1 MVIYQQLQAIA
12 PRIREQENVAA
23 LGIAAQM
30 VTHQTVQTIKSLAH
44 VRGSGRHV
52 DPRRWPK
59 SEHHP
64 IPCPTPSADAPVWP
78 HRSPGSLRSCVRW
91 STPPPT
97 RCCSCDFDTLIWP
110 PNDHLNWPPE
120 EENLIPWIS
129 FRAYEPVRRADWTGE
144 PKWNYSNRFD
154 GSTTTEWER
163 SKEWPGSLGSTGAW
177 YGKHWEMRYRGSER
191 STRAAS
197 PE

>member
-30 VTHQTVQTIKSLAH
+30 VAHQTVQTIKSLAH

-59 SEHHP
+59 SEHRHTPSP
-64 IPCPTPSADAPVWP
+64 IPSAGAPVWP
-78 HRSPGSLRSCVRW
+78 HRSPGSLRSCVRC

-97 RCCSCDFDTLIWP
+97 RPRGGPPSSRSLPLPLPPATDCLPCCPAPGHVVFSDDDREYFARPLDCRRI
-110 PNDHLNWPPE
+110 H
-120 EENLIPWIS
+120 
-129 FRAYEPVRRADWTGE
+129 PVAC
-144 PKWNYSNRFD
+144 
-154 GSTTTEWER
+154 R
-163 SKEWPGSLGSTGAW
+163 SLQTPTQSAESL
-177 YGKHWEMRYRGSER
+177 
-191 STRAAS
+191 
-197 PE
+197 P